1 MKSRAGVL
9 ARAANLEVLD
19 MPALETKGG
28 GWTLQ
33 MEEKKK
39 KTTANAAATGGL
51 MENSGG

>member
-28 GWTLQ
+28 VWTLQ
-33 MEEKKK
+33 MEEKK